1 MREIKTLHDLVELGI
16 QLKKQDLP
24 NGFICTVWTKKE
36 NREKIYSEILD
47 QQIDSEFW
55 QIEKKN
61 FGAHNFKILG
71 INFLM
76 F

>member
-36 NREKIYSEILD
+36 IREKIYSEILD
-47 QQIDSEFW
+47 EQIDSEFW
-55 QIEKKN
+55 QIEKKHRW
-61 FGAHNFKILG
+61 FGLSKFCKEK
-71 INFLM
+71 
-76 F
+76 